1 FGSPH
6 SFSRTRTC
14 GRTIF
19 DSLAG
24 EGERTCGFRTV
35 DGAPSRVNT
44 AQPLRLRKPGR
55 FNRPCARPAARP
67 ANFRSNRRRLAGTT
81 LRQATMRATSCGR
94 RMPVRSREAMRTPA
108 WLRTARPSAF
118 VAVTMAGWP
127 RWSLT
132 FGSSLTQVRILAG
145 EGCVRDQSRAGPC
158 ESCSLVV
165 LVLCTGDATDR
176 GAGIFLDVVDDLD
189 RSGLLE
195 HQRTLDLLANR
206 ERLLEAEQHDAK
218 RAGLELDGLAGLDL
232 DAVGDRA
239 RLGHAVHNDPLVH
252 LDLARR
258 RRGPSDQA
266 IRGLSLVG
274 DGEIAA

>member
-1 FGSPH
+1 
-6 SFSRTRTC
+6 
-14 GRTIF
+14 
-19 DSLAG
+19 
-24 EGERTCGFRTV
+24 
-35 DGAPSRVNT
+35 
-44 AQPLRLRKPGR
+44 
-55 FNRPCARPAARP
+55 
-67 ANFRSNRRRLAGTT
+67 
-81 LRQATMRATSCGR
+81 
-94 RMPVRSREAMRTPA
+94 REAMRTPA

-165 LVLCTGDATDR
+165 LVLCTSDATDR

-232 DAVGDRA
+232 DAVGERA
-239 RLGHAVHNDPLVH
+239 RLGHAVHIDHLVH

-258 RRGPSDQA
+258 RRGASDQA

-274 DGEIAA
+274 DGEIAARNVGVFRGRARPGVTDVEGADLELVRAGRSRNEQTRCDKNSRCNKHKDISDYGCHNVLLRYARWTVKACRETIRRDYGRC